1 MHVDVSKFE
10 RSHKYL
16 QTCTKY
22 ASINIS
28 KHNGMESIR
37 IDIAMFY
44 DVFIQNICLIYVIRT
59 PHV

>member
-1 MHVDVSKFE
+1 MHGVVSKFE
-10 RSHKYL
+10 RSNKYL

-22 ASINIS
+22 ANANIS
-28 KHNGMESIR
+28 QHNGMDLIR

-44 DVFIQNICLIYVIRT
+44 DVFIQYTCLTDVIRT